1 LQKVKLSLVSMP
13 TRAYRLIGSYNGTLS
28 DMTELIS
35 LAKRGV
41 IKPVVSNRFKLSQAT
56 KALSMLKEGKIVG
69 KGVIN
74 P

>member
-56 KALSMLKEGKIVG
+56 EAIKYVKRGQ
-69 KGVIN
+69 N
-74 P
+74 RW